1 LVDRLNDVVRH
12 LALPLPTANS
22 QLGQPSTASLETDNR
37 QSEIGNRQSLAVYLF
52 NTICY
57 HAGAMH
63 QTGWAVAAVAQL
75 GYGRGKSEH

>member
-1 LVDRLNDVVRH
+1 MRSAPPCIPEGDCQLPIKPAIDTLQLANPKSAIANPLV
-12 LALPLPTANS
+12 
-22 QLGQPSTASLETDNR
+22 
-37 QSEIGNRQSLAVYLF
+37 VYLF

>member
-1 LVDRLNDVVRH
+1 MPIKAAIEL
-12 LALPLPTANS
+12 S
-22 QLGQPSTASLETDNR
+22 LGIGNR
-37 QSEIGNRQSLAVYLF
+37 KSEIGNPLLVYLF